1 MTTISEALTA
11 KGYTPAAQVPAV
23 FGRARTIDGIVIHH
37 WGALGQRHQDVVDF
51 FVNGPGTTSAHFV
64 VSAGRIDCL
73 VSPLDAAWHS
83 GSALG
88 NATTIGIE
96 CHPEATDADYAT
108 VAELVNFLR
117 GTYGT
122 LPLSPH
128 RQWNQTACP
137 GVWDLPR
144 IDRIAAGSAAIAPQ
158 STTITQEDP
167 MPTLDEIFNYPIQR
181 AGGQTG
187 VTSLRAFV
195 AYWDAN
201 NANTRKM
208 VQDINPYVHSL
219 VSAAVTQILGKTV
232 TVDPATVQAAVASAV
247 ASVPAPGV
255 DPAAIAKAVNDDAA
269 ARRQNWK

>member
-1 MTTISEALTA
+1 MTTINEGLTA

-167 MPTLDEIFNYPIQR
+167 MPTLDEIFNYPITR
-181 AGGQTG
+181 AGAGQSG
-187 VTSLRAFV
+187 VTSLRAFI

-201 NANTRKM
+201 NANTRNM
-208 VQDINPYVHSL
+208 IN
-219 VSAAVTQILGKTV
+219 AVPPAVLNQTFKLADGTV
-232 TVDPATVQAAVASAV
+232 TNLAGILTAIHATPTTGGVVATDPLAVVHALR
-247 ASVPAPGV
+247 
-255 DPAAIAKAVNDDAA
+255 DQLNK
-269 ARRQNWK
+269 

>member
-1 MTTISEALTA
+1 MTTINESYTA
-11 KGYTPAAQVPAV
+11 KGYTPASQVSQV
-23 FGRARTIDGIVIHH
+23 FGQPRTIKGIVIHH

-83 GSALG
+83 GNAVG

-117 GTYGT
+117 STYGS

-158 STTITQEDP
+158 STPTKQEAD
-167 MPTLDEIFNYPIQR
+167 MPTLDEIFNHPIPR
-181 AGGQTG
+181 AGGQPG
-187 VTSLRAFV
+187 VTTLGAFV

-208 VQDINPYVHSL
+208 INAIPP
-219 VSAAVTQILGKTV
+219 AVLNQTFKLADGTV
-232 TVDPATVQAAVASAV
+232 TNLSGILTAIHATPTATGAVAPADPLAV
-247 ASVPAPGV
+247 VHALR
-255 DPAAIAKAVNDDAA
+255 DQLNK
-269 ARRQNWK
+269 